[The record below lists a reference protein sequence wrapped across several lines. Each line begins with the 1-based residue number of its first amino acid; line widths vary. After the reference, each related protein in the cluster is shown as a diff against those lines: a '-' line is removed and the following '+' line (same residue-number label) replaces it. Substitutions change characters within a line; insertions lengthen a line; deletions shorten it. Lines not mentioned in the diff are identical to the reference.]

1 MATNAD
7 DLQFA
12 TLGMR
17 RISPDTDP
25 QELVLPEASEQR
37 LKRLADWLTQP
48 PPVLREWGLHRLIDG
63 GLRALFRGPP
73 GTGKTMAAIAIARGT
88 ERPLLSVDMGAVVS
102 KYIGD
107 TEKHLR
113 RLFAEAE
120 EEKAILLFDEADA
133 LLGKRTGVTDSH
145 DRYANADIGRLLR
158 KIEPYEGL
166 AILTT
171 NRTGELDADAVTR
184 LDGIVDFPMP
194 DAAARERLWRQT
206 LGAMKMFKT
215 DAVDAAALARAY
227 ELSGADIV
235 RAARIAAL
243 LAATN
248 DQPLDMDLLKH
259 SAEERVTMREGS
271 NPAR

>member
-12 TLGMR
+12 ALGVR
-17 RISPDTDP
+17 RINTDTDP

-37 LKRLADWLTQP
+37 LKRLADWLTRP
-48 PPVLREWGLHRLIDG
+48 PPVLREWGLHRFIDG
-63 GLRALFRGPP
+63 GLRALFRGPS
-73 GTGKTMAAIAIARGT
+73 GTGKSMAAIAIARWT
-88 ERPLLSVDMGAVVS
+88 ERPLLSLDVGAVVS
-102 KYIGD
+102 GYIGE

-133 LLGKRTGVTDSH
+133 LLGKRTGVSDSH
-145 DRYANADIGRLLR
+145 DRYANADVGYLLR

-166 AILTT
+166 AILTS
-171 NRTGELDADAVTR
+171 NRTGEFDADAVTR

-194 DAAARERLWRQT
+194 DQAARETLWRQT

-215 DAVDAAALARAY
+215 DAVDPAALARAY
-227 ELSGADIV
+227 ELSGAEIV
-235 RAARIAAL
+235 RCARIAAL
-243 LAATN
+243 LAAS
-248 DQPLDMDLLKH
+248 DDKPLDMDLLKH
-259 SAEERVTMREGS
+259 SAEERVAMRQ
-271 NPAR
+271 

>member
-12 TLGMR
+12 ALGLR
-17 RISPDTDP
+17 RINTDTDP

-37 LKRLADWLTQP
+37 LQRIAQWLVQP
-48 PPVLREWGLHRLIDG
+48 PPVLREWGLQRFIGG

-73 GTGKTMAAIAIARGT
+73 GTGKTMAAIAIARWT
-88 ERPLLSVDMGAVVS
+88 ERPLLTVDMGAIVS
-102 KYIGD
+102 GYIGE

-113 RLFAEAE
+113 RLFADAE

-133 LLGKRTGVTDSH
+133 LIAKRAAVSDAH
-145 DRYANADIGRLLR
+145 DLYGNADIGALLR

-166 AILTT
+166 AILAT
-171 NRTGELDADAVTR
+171 NRMGDLDADAVTR
-184 LDGIVDFPMP
+184 LDGIVEFPMP
-194 DAAARERLWRQT
+194 DAAARETLWRQT

-215 DAVDAAALARAY
+215 DAVDPATLARLY
-227 ELSGADIV
+227 ELSGAEIV

-243 LAATN
+243 LAASD
-248 DQPLDMDLLKH
+248 DQPLDMELLKH
-259 SAEERVTMREGS
+259 AAEERLAMGK
-271 NPAR
+271 